1 MLRTCEIR
9 WFFQEPPVDLSRLL
23 REEAELQERTD
34 WYLMPTNTE
43 CGVKIREGLL
53 ETKLR
58 TARYGERTFG
68 PLHGYLESWKKW
80 SLDFG
85 ADVPP
90 SLEELAGV
98 GWTDVDKKRYLQ
110 RFSVRDRQVTQV
122 TTRPECGCEFE
133 VTELSAYNQTYW
145 TVGFEAVGEIH
156 ELESNLRR
164 VVEEILARGGLLQPF
179 MLANS
184 LGYAQWLSTLANP

>member
-9 WFFQEPPVDLSRLL
+9 WFFREPPVDLSRLL
-23 REEAELQERTD
+23 RDETELQERTD
-34 WYLMPTNTE
+34 WYLMPTNIE

-58 TARYGERTFG
+58 CARYGQRTYG
-68 PLHGYLESWKKW
+68 PLQGYLESWKKW

-90 SLEELAGV
+90 SVEELAGV

-110 RFSVRDRQVTQV
+110 RFSVRNREVTQI
-122 TTRPECGCEFE
+122 TTRPDNGCEFE
-133 VTELSAYNQTYW
+133 VTELSAYNQTHW
-145 TVGFEAVGEIH
+145 TVGFEAVGDIL
-156 ELESNLRR
+156 ELEANLNC
-164 VVEEILARGGLLQPF
+164 VVEEILARGGRLQPF
-179 MLANS
+179 VLANS
-184 LGYAQWLSTLANP
+184 WGYAEWLSRLTSS